1 MPVSMAISPAG
12 CGISKSQGGGLTV
25 AEKKETAIQNAIR
38 AVLSDAGIVRRNN
51 VGIFFTAYGARIAI
65 GLPGEPDLT
74 LFTKTGKT
82 IFIEIKT
89 PTGRQSEKQRHF
101 QKLVE
106 GYGFRY
112 VVMRSVEDAKRL
124 LREVQNE

>member
-1 MPVSMAISPAG
+1 M
-12 CGISKSQGGGLTV
+12 

-89 PTGRQSEKQRHF
+89 PTGRQSKKQRHF

>member
-1 MPVSMAISPAG
+1 M
-12 CGISKSQGGGLTV
+12 

>member
-1 MPVSMAISPAG
+1 M
-12 CGISKSQGGGLTV
+12 

-38 AVLSDAGIVRRNN
+38 TVLSDAGIVRRNN

>member
-1 MPVSMAISPAG
+1 M
-12 CGISKSQGGGLTV
+12 

-89 PTGRQSEKQRHF
+89 PTGRQRNCGKWKKRSRQSEKQRHF